1 MKDIAIGSV
10 IFCLEV
16 SMDFEERNGLGYAL
30 TRAYKFRKVALI
42 CILSCT
48 ILSLFSGCIQTKS
61 HMCVLNSQTGG
72 MPGKRTFKIQK
83 MPNLR
88 NTAVSVLSRRSRE
101 IQRRAPRPNFMS
113 ENLDHPCLRILPLDG
128 IQLTFKWGRAHS
140 QRANV

>member
-1 MKDIAIGSV
+1 MKDITIGSV

-16 SMDFEERNGLGYAL
+16 SMDFEERNCLGYAL

-42 CILSCT
+42 CIL
-48 ILSLFSGCIQTKS
+48 ILSIFSGCIQTKS
-61 HMCVLNSQTGG
+61 HIYILNSQRGG

-83 MPNLR
+83 MPKLR
-88 NTAVSVLSRRSRE
+88 NTAVSVLSRRPRE
-101 IQRRAPRPNFMS
+101 TQRRAPRPNFMS
-113 ENLDHPCLRILPLDG
+113 KNLDHPCLRILPLDG